1 MFEVHKG
8 GCLCRTIRYCVRGN
22 PLRVSA
28 CYCTFC
34 QRRTGG
40 ALSIHAF
47 FDEQN
52 IELTGDMLS
61 TYEQPSDESNLWL
74 RLHFCKRCATTVM
87 LSLQKFPGLRI
98 VTGGSFDEPNWIE
111 IDRHVWTRSAQHWVV
126 FPQNVNRFEKSSQG
140 TSATRGS

>member
-1 MFEVHKG
+1 MFEVHEG

-52 IELTGDMLS
+52 IELTCDMLT
-61 TYEQPSDESNLWL
+61 TYEQRSDESNLWL

-126 FPQNVNRFEKSSQG
+126 FPQNVDRFEKSSQG
-140 TSATRGS
+140 TSAKRGS

>member
-1 MFEVHKG
+1 MSEVHEG
-8 GCLCRTIRYCVRGN
+8 GCLCRTIRYRITGE

-52 IELTGDMLS
+52 IESTGGGLT
-61 TYEQPSDESNLWL
+61 TYEQRSRRKQSLVAVALLQPVRNNCYVES
-74 RLHFCKRCATTVM
+74 REVSRSPHCHGGHFRRSQ
-87 LSLQKFPGLRI
+87 LDQ
-98 VTGGSFDEPNWIE
+98 
-111 IDRHVWTRSAQHWVV
+111 DR
-126 FPQNVNRFEKSSQG
+126 
-140 TSATRGS
+140 

>member
-1 MFEVHKG
+1 MFEVHEG

-87 LSLQKFPGLRI
+87 LSLQRFPGLRI

-126 FPQNVNRFEKSSQG
+126 FPQNVDRFEKSSQG
-140 TSATRGS
+140 TSATR

>member
-1 MFEVHKG
+1 MFEVHEG

-52 IELTGDMLS
+52 IDLTGDMLT
-61 TYEQPSDESNLWL
+61 TYEQRSAESNLWL

>member
-1 MFEVHKG
+1 MFEVHEG

-126 FPQNVNRFEKSSQG
+126 FPQNVDRFEKSSQG

>member
-1 MFEVHKG
+1 MFEVHEG

-87 LSLQKFPGLRI
+87 LSLQQFPGLRI